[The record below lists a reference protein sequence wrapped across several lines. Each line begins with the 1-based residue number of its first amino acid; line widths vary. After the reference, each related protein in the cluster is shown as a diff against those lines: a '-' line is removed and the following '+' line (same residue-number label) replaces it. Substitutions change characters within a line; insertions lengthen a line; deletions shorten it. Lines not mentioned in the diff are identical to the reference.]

1 LHVTIVSV
9 LGSEAKSFGFRK
21 ASLTQEE
28 SAMGALTI
36 DLFSS
41 LDGFAA
47 SDGWPGYWGKEGP
60 ERDQTLVMGANIYR
74 EMSQFVAEGDDPT
87 FGTTQSST
95 TSRGRRTRAP
105 FSRPSTEGDG
115 DA

>member
-1 LHVTIVSV
+1 M
-9 LGSEAKSFGFRK
+9 
-21 ASLTQEE
+21 ASLEE
-28 SAMGALTI
+28 KLA
-36 DLFSS
+36 
-41 LDGFAA
+41 
-47 SDGWPGYWGKEGP
+47 E
-60 ERDQTLVMGANIYR
+60 DQTLVMGANTYR

-95 TSRGRRTRAP
+95 TSRGRRTRAA